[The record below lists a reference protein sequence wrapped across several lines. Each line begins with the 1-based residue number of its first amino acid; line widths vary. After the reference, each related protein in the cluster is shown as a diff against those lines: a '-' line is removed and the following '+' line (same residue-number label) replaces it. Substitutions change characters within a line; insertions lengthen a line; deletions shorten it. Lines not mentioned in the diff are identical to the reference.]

1 VTPGIERAL
10 PRAYVG
16 TMRTPTLLV
25 AVVAL
30 LAACPAAQVK
40 PDGPPSGV
48 EVVLRRIDVVKA
60 AFDKMELKVIVAV
73 ENGTGSDIDV
83 NADASIALVG
93 EVAADA
99 EPVAEGEAETDVP
112 ADKAGLD
119 GKRHSG
125 SGSGKAVANAVTEVP
140 IYVTLPLPDDLET
153 LEQVLSWA
161 KASVHVAGKVKAGF
175 TERTIAG
182 EREITT
188 PKLPKFKLKS
198 AQVAKVDGGEAG
210 EAFITLL
217 LENTN
222 TFEIVVDSVT
232 WRILIADK
240 ELRTKDDGGTS
251 IPPSSVEE
259 YNVSVPL
266 DETAFPIKEL
276 RVLLKKPSIPYRI
289 DAAFEARGIKGSEIF
304 SGDARFP

>member
-1 VTPGIERAL
+1 MHI
-10 PRAYVG
+10 
-16 TMRTPTLLV
+16 
-25 AVVAL
+25 
-30 LAACPAAQVK
+30 
-40 PDGPPSGV
+40 
-48 EVVLRRIDVVKA
+48 
-60 AFDKMELKVIVAV
+60 
-73 ENGTGSDIDV
+73 
-83 NADASIALVG
+83 
-93 EVAADA
+93 
-99 EPVAEGEAETDVP
+99 
-112 ADKAGLD
+112 
-119 GKRHSG
+119 
-125 SGSGKAVANAVTEVP
+125 
-140 IYVTLPLPDDLET
+140 
-153 LEQVLSWA
+153 
-161 KASVHVAGKVKAGF
+161 AGKVKAGF

-188 PKLPKFKLKS
+188 PKLPKFKVKS

-259 YNVSVPL
+259 YNISVPL

-276 RVLLKKPSIPYRI
+276 RILLKKPSIPYRI

-304 SGDARFP
+304 SGEANFP

>member
-1 VTPGIERAL
+1 MRITAAL
-10 PRAYVG
+10 A
-16 TMRTPTLLV
+16 
-25 AVVAL
+25 AVIVAL
-30 LAACPAAQVK
+30 LPACPGAQVK
-40 PDGPPSGV
+40 PAGNAPSGV
-48 EVVLRRIDVVKA
+48 DVVLRRIDVA
-60 AFDKMELKVIVAV
+60 RAGFDKMDLKIIVAV
-73 ENGTGSDIDV
+73 ENGTGSDLDV
-83 NADASIALVG
+83 SADASIALVG
-93 EVAADA
+93 EAKESETGEQTDEVQAGDDSAAD
-99 EPVAEGEAETDVP
+99 EPAA
-112 ADKAGLD
+112 ANGLD
-119 GKRHSG
+119 GKRHTG

-140 IYVTLPLPDDLET
+140 IFVTLPLPEDLET

-161 KASVHVAGKVKAGF
+161 KANVHVAGKVKAGF
-175 TERTIAG
+175 TERTIGG

-222 TFEIVVDSVT
+222 TFEINVDSVT

-240 ELRTKDDGGTS
+240 ELRTKDDGGTT
-251 IPPSSVEE
+251 IPASSVEE

-276 RVLLKKPSIPYRI
+276 RTLLKKPSVPYRI
-289 DAAFEARGIKGSEIF
+289 DAAFEVRGLKGSEIF
-304 SGDARFP
+304 SGDAQFP

>member
-1 VTPGIERAL
+1 
-10 PRAYVG
+10 
-16 TMRTPTLLV
+16 MRTSALLV
-25 AVVAL
+25 AFVGL

-40 PDGPPSGV
+40 NSGPPSGV

-73 ENGTGSDIDV
+73 ENGTGADIDV
-83 NADASIALVG
+83 SAEANIALVG
-93 EVAADA
+93 EVLATADGEEPATDDAADNA
-99 EPVAEGEAETDVP
+99 V
-112 ADKAGLD
+112 GLD

-125 SGSGKAVANAVTEVP
+125 TGTGKAIANAVTEVP
-140 IYVTLPLPDDLET
+140 IFVTLPLPDDLET
-153 LEQVLSWA
+153 LEKVLSWA
-161 KASVHVAGKVKAGF
+161 KARVHVAGKVKAGF
-175 TERTIAG
+175 TERTIGG

-188 PKLPKFKLKS
+188 PKLPKFKVKS

-222 TFEIVVDSVT
+222 SFEIVVDSVT

-240 ELRTKDDGGTS
+240 ELRTKEDGGTS

-289 DAAFEARGIKGSEIF
+289 DAAFEARGIKGGEIF
-304 SGDARFP
+304 SGDANFP

>member
-1 VTPGIERAL
+1 M

-16 TMRTPTLLV
+16 AMRTHILLV

-40 PDGPPSGV
+40 TGGQPSGV

-60 AFDKMELKVIVAV
+60 AFDKMELNVILAV

-83 NADASIALVG
+83 KAEASIALVG
-93 EVAADA
+93 EVAPERDS
-99 EPVAEGEAETDVP
+99 EPAAEGETETDVP
-112 ADKAGLD
+112 VDAAGLD
-119 GKRHSG
+119 GKRHIG
-125 SGSGKAVANAVTEVP
+125 SGSGKAIANAVTEVP
-140 IYVTLPLPDDLET
+140 IYVTLPLPDDLDT
-153 LEQVLSWA
+153 LEKVLSWA
-161 KASVHVAGKVKAGF
+161 KARVHVAGKVKAGF

-304 SGDARFP
+304 SGEARFP

>member
-1 VTPGIERAL
+1 
-10 PRAYVG
+10 
-16 TMRTPTLLV
+16 MRTSALLV
-25 AVVAL
+25 AFVGL

-40 PDGPPSGV
+40 NSGPPSGV

-73 ENGTGSDIDV
+73 ENGTGADIDV
-83 NADASIALVG
+83 SAEANIALVG
-93 EVAADA
+93 EVLATADGEEPATDDAADNA
-99 EPVAEGEAETDVP
+99 V
-112 ADKAGLD
+112 GLD

-125 SGSGKAVANAVTEVP
+125 TGTGKAIANAVTEVP
-140 IYVTLPLPDDLET
+140 IFVTLPLPDDLET
-153 LEQVLSWA
+153 LEKVLSWA
-161 KASVHVAGKVKAGF
+161 KARVHVAGKVKAGF
-175 TERTIAG
+175 TERTIGG

-188 PKLPKFKLKS
+188 PKLPKFKVKS
-198 AQVAKVDGGEAG
+198 AQVAKVDGGETG

-222 TFEIVVDSVT
+222 SFEIVVDSVT

-240 ELRTKDDGGTS
+240 ELRTKEDGGTS

-289 DAAFEARGIKGSEIF
+289 DAAFEARGIKGGEIF
-304 SGDARFP
+304 SGDANFP

>member
-1 VTPGIERAL
+1 
-10 PRAYVG
+10 
-16 TMRTPTLLV
+16 MRTPAFLV
-25 AVVAL
+25 AIVGL

-40 PDGPPSGV
+40 NSGPPSGV

-60 AFDKMELKVIVAV
+60 AFDKMDLKIIVAV

-83 NADASIALVG
+83 NADATIALVG
-93 EVAADA
+93 EVAADSDTA
-99 EPVAEGEAETDVP
+99 EPAAEGEQEESEVP
-112 ADKAGLD
+112 ADAAGLD

-140 IYVTLPLPDDLET
+140 IFVTLPLPDDLAT
-153 LEQVLSWA
+153 LEEVLSWA
-161 KASVHVAGKVKAGF
+161 KARVHVAGKVKAGF

-222 TFEIVVDSVT
+222 TFEINVDSVT

-266 DETAFPIKEL
+266 DESAFPIKEL

-289 DAAFEARGIKGSEIF
+289 DAAFEARGIKGGEIF
-304 SGDARFP
+304 SGDAKFP